1 MKAPHVEIQDFDN
14 DGRPDIYTS
23 VVKFYNGNAHPLIF
37 RQVSIADG
45 LPKFDDVALQVNDFP
60 AASDKSLAGNKGAF
74 FSKMLKEKKI
84 IYTASG
90 PTGDYDNDGRL
101 DMFLPNWWPEAA
113 SMLLKNNSN
122 SGNFLKIKV
131 EGAGKVNRMG
141 VGARIK
147 IYPAGKLGNEAA
159 LIGNKEISVG
169 FGYGSGQAPV
179 VHAGLGKLTKV
190 DVEVILPHGNGK
202 LIQKGINAN
211 QTIIIKK

>member
-1 MKAPHVEIQDFDN
+1 
-14 DGRPDIYTS
+14 
-23 VVKFYNGNAHPLIF
+23 VKFYNGNVHPLIF

-45 LPKFDDVALQVNDFP
+45 LPKFDDAALQVNDFP

-74 FSKMLKEKKI
+74 FSKMLTEKKI
-84 IYTASG
+84 MYTASG

-141 VGARIK
+141 VGARIR
-147 IYPAGKLGNEAA
+147 IYPAGKLGNAAA

-169 FGYGSGQAPV
+169 FGYGSGQAPI

-190 DVEVILPHGNGK
+190 DLEVILPHGNGT
-202 LIQKGINAN
+202 LIQKGITAN
-211 QTIIIKK
+211 QTIIMKK